1 MNVRKNTKFSKNK
14 YFIGT
19 VVLLFVIAIVVLVIN
34 FNNKKANEAEF
45 NKLIVVNDK
54 VSNAIQQN
62 ISTEELLNDLDL
74 NFESFSYEFTANALI
89 AKKAV
94 DEGNID
100 IALDILL
107 NMHGFVLDEGLSNGT
122 ENILKDNLVENI
134 IRIYMEKN
142 DFDAGSNF
150 LNNNSID
157 SAYFHELAG
166 DFYKYFEKNDQSIF
180 HYNKAIS
187 FDIDEA
193 QKNIINMKKP
203 TK

>member
-1 MNVRKNTKFSKNK
+1 MLERILNFLKNK

-19 VVLLFVIAIVVLVIN
+19 VVLLLVIAIVVIAIN

-45 NKLIVVNDK
+45 NKLIEVNGK

-74 NFESFSYEFTANALI
+74 NFESFSYEFTANALV

-100 IALDILL
+100 IALDIYL
-107 NMHGFVLDEGLSNGT
+107 NMHSFILDEALSNGT
-122 ENILKDNLVENI
+122 ENILRENLVENI
-134 IRIYMEKN
+134 VRIYMEKN
-142 DFDAGSNF
+142 DFDSGSNF

-157 SAYFHELAG
+157 SVYFHELAG
-166 DFYKYFEKNDQSIF
+166 DFYKYFEKNDESIF
-180 HYNKAIS
+180 HYNQALS
-187 FDIDEA
+187 FDTDEA
-193 QKNIINMKKP
+193 QKNIINLKKP

>member
-1 MNVRKNTKFSKNK
+1 MLERILNFLKNK

-19 VVLLFVIAIVVLVIN
+19 VVLLLMIAIVVMAIN

-45 NKLIVVNDK
+45 NKLIEVNGK

-74 NFESFSYEFTANALI
+74 NFESFSYEFTANALV

-100 IALDILL
+100 VALDIYL
-107 NMHGFVLDEGLSNGT
+107 NMHSFILDEALSNGT
-122 ENILKDNLVENI
+122 ENILRENLVENI
-134 IRIYMEKN
+134 VRIYMEKN

-157 SAYFHELAG
+157 SVYFHELAG
-166 DFYKYFEKNDQSIF
+166 DFYKYFEKNDESIF
-180 HYNKAIS
+180 HYNQALS
-187 FDIDEA
+187 FDTDEA
-193 QKNIINMKKP
+193 QKNIINLKKP

>member
-1 MNVRKNTKFSKNK
+1 MLERILNFLKNK

-19 VVLLFVIAIVVLVIN
+19 VVLLLMIAIVVMAIN

-45 NKLIVVNDK
+45 NKLIEVNGK

-74 NFESFSYEFTANALI
+74 NFESFSYEFTANALV

-100 IALDILL
+100 VALDIYL
-107 NMHGFVLDEGLSNGT
+107 NMHSFILDEALSNGT
-122 ENILKDNLVENI
+122 ENILRENLVENI
-134 IRIYMEKN
+134 VRIYMEKN

-157 SAYFHELAG
+157 SVYFHELAG
-166 DFYKYFEKNDQSIF
+166 DFYKYFEKNDESIF
-180 HYNKAIS
+180 HYNQALS
-187 FDIDEA
+187 FDI
-193 QKNIINMKKP
+193 
-203 TK
+203 

>member
-1 MNVRKNTKFSKNK
+1 MLERILNFLKNK

-19 VVLLFVIAIVVLVIN
+19 VVLLLVIAIVVIAIN

-45 NKLIVVNDK
+45 NKLIEVNGK

-74 NFESFSYEFTANALI
+74 NFESFSYEFTANALV

-100 IALDILL
+100 IALDIYL
-107 NMHGFVLDEGLSNGT
+107 NMHSFILDEALSNGT
-122 ENILKDNLVENI
+122 ENILRENLVENI
-134 IRIYMEKN
+134 VRIYMEKN

-157 SAYFHELAG
+157 SVYFHELAG
-166 DFYKYFEKNDQSIF
+166 DFYKYFEKNDESIF
-180 HYNKAIS
+180 HYNQALS
-187 FDIDEA
+187 FDTDEA
-193 QKNIINMKKP
+193 QKNIINLKKP

>member
-1 MNVRKNTKFSKNK
+1 MLERILNFLKNK

-19 VVLLFVIAIVVLVIN
+19 VVLLLMIAIVVMAIN

-45 NKLIVVNDK
+45 NKLIEVNGK

-74 NFESFSYEFTANALI
+74 NFESFSYEFTANALV

-100 IALDILL
+100 IALDIYL
-107 NMHGFVLDEGLSNGT
+107 NMHSFILDEALSNGT
-122 ENILKDNLVENI
+122 ENILRENLVENI
-134 IRIYMEKN
+134 VRIYMEKN

-157 SAYFHELAG
+157 SVYFHELAG
-166 DFYKYFEKNDQSIF
+166 DFYKYFEKNDESIF
-180 HYNKAIS
+180 HYNQALS
-187 FDIDEA
+187 FDTDEA
-193 QKNIINMKKP
+193 QKNIINLKKP

>member
-1 MNVRKNTKFSKNK
+1 MLERILNFLKNK

-19 VVLLFVIAIVVLVIN
+19 IVLLLVIAIVVMAIN

-45 NKLIVVNDK
+45 NKLIEVNDK

-74 NFESFSYEFTANALI
+74 NFESFSYEFTANALV

-100 IALDILL
+100 IALDIYL
-107 NMHGFVLDEGLSNGT
+107 NMHGFILDEGLSSGT
-122 ENILKDNLVENI
+122 ENILRDNLVENI
-134 IRIYMEKN
+134 VRIYMEKN

-157 SAYFHELAG
+157 TVYFHELAG

-193 QKNIINMKKP
+193 QINIINLKKP
-203 TK
+203 SE

>member
-1 MNVRKNTKFSKNK
+1 MLERILNFLKNK

-74 NFESFSYEFTANALI
+74 NFESFSYEFTANALV

-100 IALDILL
+100 IALDIYL
-107 NMHGFVLDEGLSNGT
+107 NMHSFILDEALSNGT
-122 ENILKDNLVENI
+122 ENILRENLVENI
-134 IRIYMEKN
+134 VRIYMEKN
-142 DFDAGSNF
+142 DFDSGSNF

-157 SAYFHELAG
+157 SVYFHEVAG
-166 DFYKYFEKNDQSIF
+166 DFYKYFEKNDESIF
-180 HYNKAIS
+180 HYNKALS

-193 QKNIINMKKP
+193 QKDIINLKKP

>member
-1 MNVRKNTKFSKNK
+1 MLERILNFLKNK

-19 VVLLFVIAIVVLVIN
+19 VVLLLVIVIVVIAIN

-45 NKLIVVNDK
+45 NKLIEVNGK

-74 NFESFSYEFTANALI
+74 NFESFSYEFTANALV

-100 IALDILL
+100 IALDIYL
-107 NMHGFVLDEGLSNGT
+107 NMHSFILDEALSNGT
-122 ENILKDNLVENI
+122 ENILRENLVENI
-134 IRIYMEKN
+134 VRIYMEKN

-157 SAYFHELAG
+157 SVYFHELAG
-166 DFYKYFEKNDQSIF
+166 DFYKYFEKNDESIF
-180 HYNKAIS
+180 HYNQALS
-187 FDIDEA
+187 FDTDEA
-193 QKNIINMKKP
+193 QKNIINLKKP

>member
-1 MNVRKNTKFSKNK
+1 MLERILNFLKNK

-19 VVLLFVIAIVVLVIN
+19 VVLLLMIAIVVMAIN

-45 NKLIVVNDK
+45 NKLIEVNGK

-74 NFESFSYEFTANALI
+74 NFESFSYEFTANALV
-89 AKKAV
+89 AKKAF

-100 IALDILL
+100 VALDIYL
-107 NMHGFVLDEGLSNGT
+107 NMHSFILDEALSNGT
-122 ENILKDNLVENI
+122 ENILRENLVENI
-134 IRIYMEKN
+134 VRIYMEKN

-157 SAYFHELAG
+157 SVYFHELAG
-166 DFYKYFEKNDQSIF
+166 DFYKYFEKNDESIF
-180 HYNKAIS
+180 HYNQALS
-187 FDIDEA
+187 FDTDEA
-193 QKNIINMKKP
+193 QKNIINLKKP

>member
-1 MNVRKNTKFSKNK
+1 MLERILNFLKNK

-100 IALDILL
+100 KALDIYL
-107 NMHGFVLDEGLSNGT
+107 NMHGFILDEGLSNGT

-134 IRIYMEKN
+134 VRIYMEKN
-142 DFDAGSNF
+142 DFDAGENF

>member
-1 MNVRKNTKFSKNK
+1 MLERILNFLKNK

-19 VVLLFVIAIVVLVIN
+19 VVLLLVIVIVVIAIN

-45 NKLIVVNDK
+45 NKLIEVNGK

-74 NFESFSYEFTANALI
+74 NFESFSYEFTANALV

-100 IALDILL
+100 VALDIYL
-107 NMHGFVLDEGLSNGT
+107 NMHSFILDEALSNGT
-122 ENILKDNLVENI
+122 ENILRENLVENI
-134 IRIYMEKN
+134 VRIYMEKN

-157 SAYFHELAG
+157 SVYFHELAG
-166 DFYKYFEKNDQSIF
+166 DFYKYFEKNDESIF
-180 HYNKAIS
+180 HYNQALS
-187 FDIDEA
+187 FDTDEA
-193 QKNIINMKKP
+193 QKNIINLKKP

>member
-1 MNVRKNTKFSKNK
+1 MLERILNFLKNK

-19 VVLLFVIAIVVLVIN
+19 VVLLLMIAIVVMAIN

-45 NKLIVVNDK
+45 NKLIEVNGK

-74 NFESFSYEFTANALI
+74 NFESFSYEFTANALV

-100 IALDILL
+100 VALDIYL
-107 NMHGFVLDEGLSNGT
+107 NMHSFILDEALSNGT
-122 ENILKDNLVENI
+122 ENILRENLVENI
-134 IRIYMEKN
+134 VRIYMEKN

-157 SAYFHELAG
+157 SVYFHELAG
-166 DFYKYFEKNDQSIF
+166 DFYKYFEKNDESIF
-180 HYNKAIS
+180 HYNQALS
-187 FDIDEA
+187 FDIDEV
-193 QKNIINMKKP
+193 QKNIINLKKP

>member
-1 MNVRKNTKFSKNK
+1 MLERILNFLKNK

-89 AKKAV
+89 AKK
-94 DEGNID
+94 
-100 IALDILL
+100 
-107 NMHGFVLDEGLSNGT
+107 S
-122 ENILKDNLVENI
+122 
-134 IRIYMEKN
+134 
-142 DFDAGSNF
+142 S
-150 LNNNSID
+150 
-157 SAYFHELAG
+157 
-166 DFYKYFEKNDQSIF
+166 
-180 HYNKAIS
+180 
-187 FDIDEA
+187 
-193 QKNIINMKKP
+193 
-203 TK
+203 

>member
-1 MNVRKNTKFSKNK
+1 MLERILNFLKNK

-19 VVLLFVIAIVVLVIN
+19 VVLLLMIAIVVMAIN

-45 NKLIVVNDK
+45 NKLIEVNGK
-54 VSNAIQQN
+54 VSNAVQQN

-74 NFESFSYEFTANALI
+74 NFESFSYEFTANALV

-100 IALDILL
+100 VALDIYL
-107 NMHGFVLDEGLSNGT
+107 NMHSFILDEALSNGT
-122 ENILKDNLVENI
+122 ENILRENLVENI
-134 IRIYMEKN
+134 VRIYMEKN

-157 SAYFHELAG
+157 SVYFHELAG
-166 DFYKYFEKNDQSIF
+166 DFYKYFEKNDESIF
-180 HYNKAIS
+180 HYNQALS

-193 QKNIINMKKP
+193 QKNIINLKKP

>member
-1 MNVRKNTKFSKNK
+1 MLERILNFLKNK

-19 VVLLFVIAIVVLVIN
+19 VVLLLVIAIVVMAIN

-45 NKLIVVNDK
+45 NKLIEVNGK

-74 NFESFSYEFTANALI
+74 NFESFSYEFTANALV

-100 IALDILL
+100 IALDIYL
-107 NMHGFVLDEGLSNGT
+107 NMHGFILDEGLSSVT
-122 ENILKDNLVENI
+122 ENILRDNLVENI
-134 IRIYMEKN
+134 VRIYMEKN

-150 LNNNSID
+150 LNNNSND
-157 SAYFHELAG
+157 SVYFHELAG
-166 DFYKYFEKNDQSIF
+166 DFYKYFKKNDQSIF

-193 QKNIINMKKP
+193 QKNIINLKKP
-203 TK
+203 SE